1 VTEFAKDS
9 DLATAVVKAIED
21 KKAIDS
27 LRIDVCGRSPVTD
40 HFVIATGRSSRHLK
54 AMANE
59 VAAVAHRFH
68 LQARIE
74 GLQAL
79 EWVLAD
85 LGDVVVHLFL
95 QDVRDTFQLEQ
106 LWAAP
111 PTNEAQRGPSDEET

>member
-1 VTEFAKDS
+1 VTESTETEAL
-9 DLATAVVKAIED
+9 LAAVVKAIED
-21 KKAIDS
+21 KKAIDP
-27 LRIDVCGRSPVTD
+27 LLIDVCGRSLVTD
-40 HFVIATGRSSRHLK
+40 HFVIATGRSARHLK

-68 LQARIE
+68 LSSRIE
-74 GLQAL
+74 GLEAL

-95 QDVRDTFQLEQ
+95 KEVRDTFQLEQ

-111 PTNEAQRGPSDEET
+111 PSADESESGSSND